1 MKSKEDEVKFEEGE
15 ACDVAVKNKCE
26 AFDENTT
33 ANYETDAS
41 NHQSQSHPQS
51 QSQSQSHLPQSQTQS
66 KVQEEK
72 NLRDD
77 FQLMESG
84 DPESTDVTRDPKKQG
99 IMAAASSKAL
109 RPFVIIS
116 SSYLL
121 FTITDGAI
129 RMIVLLHA
137 YNKNFSALEVSIMFS
152 LYELAGVFTN
162 LVSRETACLGEAIY
176 DSSSLHVL
184 TYVLIN
190 FS

>member
-1 MKSKEDEVKFEEGE
+1 MKSTEDEVKFEEE
-15 ACDVAVKNKCE
+15 ACDVAVENECE
-26 AFDENTT
+26 AFDEHTT
-33 ANYETDAS
+33 ANYEMDAS

-51 QSQSQSHLPQSQTQS
+51 KSHS

-84 DPESTDVTRDPKKQG
+84 DPESTDVTRGPKKKG

-162 LVSRETACLGEAIY
+162 LVSRETVRRETVRLGEAILY
-176 DSSSLHVL
+176 DSSSLHIL
-184 TYVLIN
+184 TYVLLN
-190 FS
+190 VS